1 MTFLR
6 ILWRLKHQHFI
17 FNFVLHYSSI
27 GSSCGTTVIFQLYC
41 PGMQRDPNLLAGTG
55 ISVFFLIKYF
65 RKKIYSTVRTV
76 SLLNFVFVFFFAY
89 KPIKEEDNRC
99 DMMRYKVEPVS
110 PKSPHSRPVF
120 AAEDSVSARLPL
132 NTNATVQISV
142 VPFNEK
148 TNEFPL
154 MEPSMLVIPPKSQ
167 CKFFLNDDMLKFKV
181 FICLFSWRDAFSS
194 IIHF

>member
-6 ILWRLKHQHFI
+6 ILWRLKHQHVI

-55 ISVFFLIKYF
+55 ISVFFFKVF
-65 RKKIYSTVRTV
+65 SKKIYSTVRTV
-76 SLLNFVFVFFFAY
+76 SLLNFVFVFFAY

-120 AAEDSVSARLPL
+120 ATEDSVSARLPL

-148 TNEFPL
+148 TNEFPV

>member
-1 MTFLR
+1 ML
-6 ILWRLKHQHFI
+6 
-17 FNFVLHYSSI
+17 
-27 GSSCGTTVIFQLYC
+27 
-41 PGMQRDPNLLAGTG
+41 
-55 ISVFFLIKYF
+55 FLILFFTIVPSAVPVVQPSFFSCIAPECSEIQIYWQVLVYRYFSLKYF
-65 RKKIYSTVRTV
+65 QKKYIPRWELCLYWT
-76 SLLNFVFVFFFAY
+76 LFLFFFAY

-120 AAEDSVSARLPL
+120 ATEDSVSARLPL

-194 IIHF
+194 IIHFWGIQMNINHLER

>member
-1 MTFLR
+1 
-6 ILWRLKHQHFI
+6 
-17 FNFVLHYSSI
+17 
-27 GSSCGTTVIFQLYC
+27 
-41 PGMQRDPNLLAGTG
+41 
-55 ISVFFLIKYF
+55 
-65 RKKIYSTVRTV
+65 
-76 SLLNFVFVFFFAY
+76 
-89 KPIKEEDNRC
+89 
-99 DMMRYKVEPVS
+99 MMLYKVESVS

-194 IIHF
+194 IIHFWGIQMNINHLER

>member
-41 PGMQRDPNLLAGTG
+41 PGMQRNPNLLAGTS
-55 ISVFFLIKYF
+55 ISVFVLKVLYEKNILHGEIIEFGFLF
-65 RKKIYSTVRTV
+65 D
-76 SLLNFVFVFFFAY
+76 Y

-99 DMMRYKVEPVS
+99 DMMLYKVEPVS

-120 AAEDSVSARLPL
+120 ATEDSVSARLPL

>member
-1 MTFLR
+1 ML
-6 ILWRLKHQHFI
+6 
-17 FNFVLHYSSI
+17 
-27 GSSCGTTVIFQLYC
+27 
-41 PGMQRDPNLLAGTG
+41 
-55 ISVFFLIKYF
+55 FLILFFTIVPSAVPVVQPSFFSCIAPECSEIQIYWQVLVYRYLPLKYF
-65 RKKIYSTVRTV
+65 RKKYIPRWELCLFCLYWT
-76 SLLNFVFVFFFAY
+76 LFLFFAY

-120 AAEDSVSARLPL
+120 ATEDSVSARLPL

-154 MEPSMLVIPPKSQ
+154 MEHSMLVIPPKSQ

-194 IIHF
+194 IIHFWGIQMNFNHLER

>member
-6 ILWRLKHQHFI
+6 ILWRLKHQHVI

-41 PGMQRDPNLLAGTG
+41 PGMQRNPNLLAGTS
-55 ISVFFLIKYF
+55 ISVFVLKVFS
-65 RKKIYSTVRTV
+65 KKNIFHGE
-76 SLLNFVFVFFFAY
+76 NCVFIELCFCFFFAY

-110 PKSPHSRPVF
+110 PKSPYSRPVF
-120 AAEDSVSARLPL
+120 ATEDSVSARLPL

>member
-1 MTFLR
+1 ML
-6 ILWRLKHQHFI
+6 
-17 FNFVLHYSSI
+17 
-27 GSSCGTTVIFQLYC
+27 
-41 PGMQRDPNLLAGTG
+41 
-55 ISVFFLIKYF
+55 FLILFFTIVPSAVPVVQPSFFSCIAPECSEIQIYWQVLVYRYFSLKYF

-76 SLLNFVFVFFFAY
+76 SLLNFVFVFCFAY

-194 IIHF
+194 IIHFWGIQMNINHLER

>member
-6 ILWRLKHQHFI
+6 ILWRLKHQHVI

-41 PGMQRDPNLLAGTG
+41 PGMQRNPNLLAGTG
-55 ISVFFLIKYF
+55 ISVFFLKVF
-65 RKKIYSTVRTV
+65 SKKIYSTVRTV
-76 SLLNFVFVFFFAY
+76 SLLNFVFVFFAY

-120 AAEDSVSARLPL
+120 AAEDLVSARLPL

>member
-1 MTFLR
+1 
-6 ILWRLKHQHFI
+6 
-17 FNFVLHYSSI
+17 
-27 GSSCGTTVIFQLYC
+27 
-41 PGMQRDPNLLAGTG
+41 MQRDPNLLAGTG
-55 ISVFFLIKYF
+55 ISVFFLKVF
-65 RKKIYSTVRTV
+65 SKKNIFHGE
-76 SLLNFVFVFFFAY
+76 NCVFIELCFCFCFAY

>member
-1 MTFLR
+1 ML
-6 ILWRLKHQHFI
+6 
-17 FNFVLHYSSI
+17 
-27 GSSCGTTVIFQLYC
+27 
-41 PGMQRDPNLLAGTG
+41 
-55 ISVFFLIKYF
+55 FLILFFTIVPSAVPVVQPSFFSCIAPECSEIQIYWQVLVYRYFSLKYF
-65 RKKIYSTVRTV
+65 RKKYIPRWELCLYWT
-76 SLLNFVFVFFFAY
+76 LFLFFFAY

-120 AAEDSVSARLPL
+120 AREDSVSARLPL

-148 TNEFPL
+148 TNEFPV

-167 CKFFLNDDMLKFKV
+167 CKFFLSDDMLKFKV

-194 IIHF
+194 IIHFWGIQMNINHLER